1 MAEVVVQLCLQP
13 KRCDVV
19 HAKMLPGEVLR
30 SNRSDERRVRAYRSI
45 VRSRHRAWP
54 SEAVAKY
61 PMSPAP
67 TRSHAADAPFIA
79 GFARFFFFHMEM
91 SNCFSGWRVVFTT
104 EFINSVSSQVISL
117 HRYNYIFTHHRR
129 DTSRT
134 TDETPL
140 ARAQPCPGGA
150 LPCTVYSSHTPIS
163 GDHAAS

>member
-1 MAEVVVQLCLQP
+1 MCLQP

-91 SNCFSGWRVVFTT
+91 SLHRLLVFT
-104 EFINSVSSQVISL
+104 
-117 HRYNYIFTHHRR
+117 
-129 DTSRT
+129 DTT
-134 TDETPL
+134 I
-140 ARAQPCPGGA
+140 
-150 LPCTVYSSHTPIS
+150 SSHTTDGTLRAPQTRHLS
-163 GDHAAS
+163 HAHSPVRGGLYHVLSTQVIHPSPETMRPPRSLDEVGLRLSP